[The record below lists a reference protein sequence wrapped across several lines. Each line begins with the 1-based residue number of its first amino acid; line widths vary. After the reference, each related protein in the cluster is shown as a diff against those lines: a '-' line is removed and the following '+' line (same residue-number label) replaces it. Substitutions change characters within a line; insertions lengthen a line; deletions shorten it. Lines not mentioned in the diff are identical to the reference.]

1 MDIKSEMEFYGGQ
14 LKIDDSNINKELSEY
29 SSYYFRVLQIE
40 NSAEEQFDKTEAL
53 TDMQI
58 RKDAVEASEKVTE
71 KVVESR
77 VKMNPAFQE
86 ADSLRNGA
94 RALKEAYK
102 AKGNMLIQMATNM
115 REEMKNLN
123 HGLSAEKGADYA
135 QYI

>member
-29 SSYYFRVLQIE
+29 ASYYFRVLQIE
-40 NSAEEQFDKTEAL
+40 NSAEENYDKTEAL
-53 TDMQI
+53 IDTMI
-58 RKDAVEASEKVTE
+58 RKAAIDAVEKVTE
-71 KVVESR
+71 KVVDSR
-77 VKMNPAFQE
+77 VKMDMVFQE
-86 ADSLRNGA
+86 ADSMRNRA

-135 QYI
+135 QYV